1 MSDLN
6 DYPEEHPETEK
17 VKNPLTG
24 NWVTQSYAKKK
35 DLLEQ
40 AKKHTQ
46 KHFREEDEEGES
58 EEIDQLLQEAEN
70 VEPGEAF
77 DLSDEELERLDERA
91 DINHPE
97 VPDSSFPDEETFA
110 KDSQFEQPPTPEG
123 LENAAKHQQSS
134 GDHKGIYSG
143 TGATSR
149 QADARQE
156 QQAELQQKHDE
167 DEVRYERTDAG
178 GMKIVYPNEQDE

>member
-6 DYPEEHPETEK
+6 DYPEEHPETGK

-24 NWVTQSYAKKK
+24 NWIQTSYARKK

-77 DLSDEELERLDERA
+77 DLSDEELQRLDEYAAAERERLQSFIEEYRERQEAGA
-91 DINHPE
+91 DMEIAIRGQ
-97 VPDSSFPDEETFA
+97 ETR
-110 KDSQFEQPPTPEG
+110 
-123 LENAAKHQQSS
+123 LENLEARIQERK
-134 GDHKGIYSG
+134 DNVREKGRVVSL
-143 TGATSR
+143 AP
-149 QADARQE
+149 
-156 QQAELQQKHDE
+156 EL
-167 DEVRYERTDAG
+167 VNLCYAFPR
-178 GMKIVYPNEQDE
+178 